1 MDIIR
6 FLLAILQ
13 VFSWLIVARVI
24 ISWVARDSRNEV
36 ILWILKLTEP
46 ILRPLRA
53 MVPVPGLDLSP
64 LLAWLLIRLLM
75 NLIARG

>member
-1 MDIIR
+1 
-6 FLLAILQ
+6 
-13 VFSWLIVARVI
+13 I

-46 ILRPLRA
+46 ILRPLRTL
-53 MVPVPGLDLSP
+53 VPVPGLDLSP
-64 LLAWLLIRLLM
+64 LLAWLLIRFLM